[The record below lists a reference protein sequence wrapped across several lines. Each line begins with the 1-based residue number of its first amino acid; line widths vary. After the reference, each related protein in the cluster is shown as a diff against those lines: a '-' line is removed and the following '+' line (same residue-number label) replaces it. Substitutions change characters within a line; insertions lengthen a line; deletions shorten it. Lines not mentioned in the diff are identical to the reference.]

1 MGIERLLSLL
11 LGLVVN
17 KRIVHWPGETNAAEY
32 KVTGQNKR
40 EMLKRAK
47 MFFFFGPQCRLS
59 DKGEGYGPDIIL
71 ETYEEAFCFTPLYL
85 GIFCSCSAVY
95 LW

>member
-47 MFFFFGPQCRLS
+47 MFFFVPNADCQTKVRVM
-59 DKGEGYGPDIIL
+59 D
-71 ETYEEAFCFTPLYL
+71 
-85 GIFCSCSAVY
+85 
-95 LW
+95 